1 MMQMS
6 VQMKL
11 ADFQKPYRRGVRKWL
26 GYAGG
31 LVRKIAKRSLRQATK
46 KRNVDELT
54 DDELDT
60 YVIRTRIA
68 EQEGLPKPEMP
79 DRVSKPGRPPLLHGK
94 KSPLKHLLLYAIDE
108 AAQDVV
114 IGPERARKAIA
125 DRIEKGS
132 GKRAARPF
140 MAPAEEK
147 ARPMLAGAW
156 SGAFS

>member
-1 MMQMS
+1 MMQMT

-54 DDELDT
+54 DDELDR

-94 KSPLKHLLLYAIDE
+94 KSPLKHLLFYAVDE
-108 AAQDVV
+108 AAQDTV

-125 DRIEKGS
+125 DKIGKGS
-132 GKRAARPF
+132 KRAARPF